1 MKRMVLFLSILCALS
16 FSVLAAGPGDVL
28 DKAKEDIESLNKFAL
43 SIHNKAAAYR
53 QKLNDLD
60 ELKKSVLKKAF
71 DGEL

>member
-1 MKRMVLFLSILCALS
+1 MKNIILSLS
-16 FSVLAAGPGDVL
+16 FLFVFSFSALAAGPGDVL